1 VKREVGLVKIYDL
14 FIRLLLLANLLF
26 WLPGYGVMAQEAELR
41 FMGVDEIRPGMKG
54 YGKTVFKDNK
64 IERFD
69 VEILGVLRNVSPKG
83 DMILARLAG
92 GPLRDMGVI
101 AGMSGSPVF
110 IDDRLIGAV
119 AYGWGFSK
127 EPITGITPI
136 EEMLQVYELTS
147 SEPSAPDEVNGGT
160 QRLFPSPTEQSVLA
174 PYRIQIER
182 DKLKQLDLPIPS
194 EFTDSLTLEPL
205 ATPLF
210 ITSCHPVVLRELK
223 RLFAPYNM
231 TAVLSGSASGSASAH
246 GDIPIEP
253 GAALGVQLVAG
264 DLDISAVGTVT
275 YCKGNKLVA
284 FGHPMFLSGNV
295 DIPMTS
301 AYIYSILPSYYFPFK
316 FGEVVKQVG
325 SVRQD
330 RMTAIGGVLGREA
343 PMVPISVSVRLPDQQ
358 QTRTFSYRV
367 WEDREFGPRL
377 TAISLYESLLSTDKF
392 QGDSAATIHYTITLD
407 DGRTITKSDFISSDF
422 GVAISASMPV
432 AFDIRTLVSNPFKA
446 VRIKQIT
453 FEAELID
460 KLLTARLVATHTNKT
475 TYKPGET
482 VEITLYIQPWRKQIE
497 PLKASFTIPADLP
510 DGNYFLSISDGRG
523 RQELEYT
530 RAPGMF
536 QPLSFD
542 QLLRT
547 LKQNF
552 PQNYMYLTVQ
562 KDTGGLTVHGKEL
575 AALPPSVMRVIADAS
590 VAQFTQPTRGIFLWD
605 HRIKTQYAVSGADR
619 IVLEVRRHE

>member
-1 VKREVGLVKIYDL
+1 MKGCELI
-14 FIRLLLLANLLF
+14 IRLFLLGAFFF
-26 WLPGYGVMAQEAELR
+26 WLPEHSIIAQEAELG

-54 YGKTVFKDNK
+54 YGKTVFKNNQ

-69 VEILGVLRNVSPKG
+69 VEILGVLRNVFPKG
-83 DMILARLAG
+83 DIILARLAG

-101 AGMSGSPVF
+101 AGMSGSPIF

-136 EEMLQVYELTS
+136 EEMLHVYELTS
-147 SEPSAPDEVNGGT
+147 SEPPVPDETNLGI
-160 QRLFPSPTEQSVLA
+160 QRSFPGLMEHPVPA
-174 PYRIQIER
+174 PYRIQIGK
-182 DKLKQLDLPIPS
+182 DKLEQLSIPFPS
-194 EFTDSLTLEPL
+194 EFPGSLTFEPL

-210 ITSCHPVVLRELK
+210 VTSCHPAVLKEIK
-223 RLFAPYNM
+223 QLFAPYNM
-231 TAVLSGSASGSASAH
+231 TAVMSGSASGAGMDY

-253 GAALGVQLVAG
+253 GAALGVQLLAG

-275 YCKGNKLVA
+275 YRKDNKLVA
-284 FGHPMFLSGNV
+284 FGHPMFLSGSVN
-295 DIPMTS
+295 IPMAS
-301 AYIYSILPSYYFPFK
+301 AYIYSILPSYYRPFK

-330 RMTAIGGVLGREA
+330 RWTAIGGILGPEA
-343 PMVPISVSVRLPDQQ
+343 PMVPVSVGVRLPGQQ
-358 QTRTFSYRV
+358 ASKTFQYRV
-367 WEDREFGPRL
+367 WEDRAFGPGL

-392 QGDSAATIHYTITLD
+392 QGDSAATIHYTISLN
-407 DGRTITKSDFISSDF
+407 DGDTITKSDFISSDF
-422 GVAISASMPV
+422 AVPMSASMPV
-432 AFDIRTLVSNPFKA
+432 AFDIGMLVNNPFKP
-446 VRIKQIT
+446 VRIEKIT

-460 KLLTARLVATHTNKT
+460 KLLTARLIATHTNKT

-497 PLKASFTIPADLP
+497 SLKASFTVPEDLP
-510 DGNYFLSISDGRG
+510 DGNYFLGINDGRG
-523 RQELEYT
+523 RQQLEYL
-530 RAPGMF
+530 RAPGLF
-536 QPLSFD
+536 QPLNFE

-547 LKQNF
+547 LKQSF
-552 PQNYMYLTVQ
+552 PQNYLYLTVQ
-562 KDTGGLTVHGKEL
+562 KDTGGLTVHGDEL
-575 AALPPSVMRVIADAS
+575 AALPPSVRSVISEAS

-605 HRIKTQYAVSGADR
+605 HRIGTQYAVSGADQ